1 MPRCTIRVRNARQSI
16 SSWSDTF
23 SIPIEEEQFESY
35 KDTSF
40 NKGHFERLFKFQLRK
55 KKSAYLQFEPDGQS
69 ESLQHSRHLLK
80 GHTPQQFPESHWL
93 SLLHFPP
100 FGLPETWFSNK
111 INKTQITRN
120 IGRNIMIPCTFD
132 ASIKKKRK
140 VFRKYKFEIEHNK
153 IQIILLFSMN
163 YLTIPFMRIP

>member
-1 MPRCTIRVRNARQSI
+1 MSIRIRNAWQSI

-23 SIPIEEEQFESY
+23 SIPIEEKQFESY

-40 NKGHFERLFKFQLRK
+40 IEGNLKRLFKFQLRE
-55 KKSAYLQFEPDGQS
+55 KKSTYLQFEPDGQS

-93 SLLHFPP
+93 SLLQLPP

-111 INKTQITRN
+111 ISKMQITRN
-120 IGRNIMIPCTFD
+120 IGRKIMIPYTFNT
-132 ASIKKKRK
+132 SIEKKKR
-140 VFRKYKFEIEHNK
+140 VLK
-153 IQIILLFSMN
+153 I
-163 YLTIPFMRIP
+163 